1 LTNFPP
7 SKKIGATNQ
16 TIFENAKEFQSQN
29 VNVTSGI
36 KNTIQN
42 KTMGTNINITKVTST
57 FLKETTATVNKT
69 GIKN

>member
-1 LTNFPP
+1 LTNIPP

-16 TIFENAKEFQSQN
+16 TIFENAKEFQSQ
-29 VNVTSGI
+29 NVTSGI

-42 KTMGTNINITKVTST
+42 KTMGTNINITKVTSNI
-57 FLKETTATVNKT
+57 LKETTATVNKT